1 MTLTLIIIAIGA
13 FALGAL
19 ILFLTM
25 RTRFASLIANDNH
38 HKEETEEL
46 QQQIDTKSQEIA
58 QLLEEQKKLSI
69 EKGSLQKE
77 IDIQKEILKEKELE
91 IENNTNRLKE
101 PQEKLN
107 HQIQNNGIVKAELE
121 STKKETELTRNYINE
136 KEKTIQSQ
144 KTDINTIQEKLR
156 QQTQKTSQVQ
166 VDLESIKK
174 ELELTKKKIE
184 EKDIVLLKKDTE
196 ILDLNDKLE
205 QLKNDISNVISQRNT
220 AQKEIAIIKEQIQK
234 NEQEREKT
242 LDQQLQMAKEQL
254 QNATQEILKQR
265 EESLNKANN
274 EQMGNVVTPLKEQLE
289 AIQKQ
294 VTENIKTT
302 TDNKASIE
310 KAIDELMKRTLEIGN
325 DANNLAR
332 ALKNES
338 KTQGNWG
345 ELILEKLLESSG
357 LEEGVHYD
365 RQTTIRDNTGKP
377 VFHDETGKRLI
388 PDIIIHYP
396 DGKDCIIDSK
406 VSLSDYLDYCNAE
419 TDDVREQALKRHI
432 VSIRKHVKELAGK
445 DYSSYIQPPHQRL
458 NYTIM
463 FVPNEFAT
471 QLALQNDRMLW
482 RESFDKGIFITSEQN
497 LLALLRMI
505 QIAWTQVQ
513 QARNQQEVIDQARKL
528 LDRVSDFAARFDKVG
543 EQIQKASESFS
554 NAKDKLYNGQQSIVK
569 AARDMEKLGYK
580 PSPKRQLPE
589 PSDWKV

>member
-1 MTLTLIIIAIGA
+1 MTTITII
-13 FALGAL
+13 FSVCVALLSAL
-19 ILFLTM
+19 ITFLIM
-25 RTRFASLIANDNH
+25 RIKTSSII
-38 HKEETEEL
+38 EG
-46 QQQIDTKSQEIA
+46 
-58 QLLEEQKKLSI
+58 KKLHSSEIESLSKQLNEKDEDLALLSENLQKAII
-69 EKGSLQKE
+69 EKNT
-77 IDIQKEILKEKELE
+77 IQKELELKEDSLKEKENDLSVLHEKLDQRIHETGSLKADYESLKKE
-91 IENNTNRLKE
+91 IELTKE
-101 PQEKLN
+101 YSTKNEKKIQLQKDENSALQEK
-107 HQIQNNGIVKAELE
+107 ISKQNQAAGQLQAEL
-121 STKKETELTRNYINE
+121 
-136 KEKTIQSQ
+136 QSA
-144 KTDINTIQEKLR
+144 
-156 QQTQKTSQVQ
+156 
-166 VDLESIKK
+166 KK
-174 ELELTKKKIE
+174 ELELTKKKVE
-184 EKDIVLLKKDTE
+184 EKDSLIFTREQQLSDLSTAIEKQRNSNSEIVAQRDSALKEVE
-196 ILDLNDKLE
+196 IL
-205 QLKNDISNVISQRNT
+205 
-220 AQKEIAIIKEQIQK
+220 KEQM
-234 NEQEREKT
+234 ERSEKERSEAFS
-242 LDQQLQMAKEQL
+242 QQLQMAKEQL
-254 QNATQEILKQR
+254 QNATQDILKQR

-432 VSIRKHVKELAGK
+432 ISIRKHVKELAGK

-569 AARDMEKLGYK
+569 AAKDMEKLGYK

>member
-1 MTLTLIIIAIGA
+1 MTTTTIIFSACTA
-13 FALGAL
+13 LLGAL
-19 ILFLTM
+19 ITFLIM
-25 RTRFASLIANDNH
+25 RIKTSSIIEGNKLHSSEIESLSKKLNEKDENLASLSEN
-38 HKEETEEL
+38 L
-46 QQQIDTKSQEIA
+46 QKAI
-58 QLLEEQKKLSI
+58 I
-69 EKGSLQKE
+69 EKNS
-77 IDIQKEILKEKELE
+77 IQKELELKENSLKEKENDLSVLNVKLEQRVHETGSLKAEYESLKKE
-91 IENNTNRLKE
+91 IELTKE
-101 PQEKLN
+101 YSTRNEKKIQLQKDENSALQEK
-107 HQIQNNGIVKAELE
+107 ISKQNQAAGTLKAELE
-121 STKKETELTRNYINE
+121 SA
-136 KEKTIQSQ
+136 
-144 KTDINTIQEKLR
+144 
-156 QQTQKTSQVQ
+156 
-166 VDLESIKK
+166 KK
-174 ELELTKKKIE
+174 ELELTKKKVE
-184 EKDIVLLKKDTE
+184 EKDSMISNREQQLT
-196 ILDLNDKLE
+196 DLNSKIE
-205 QLKNDISNVISQRNT
+205 KQRNSNSEIVAQRDT
-220 AQKEIAIIKEQIQK
+220 ALKEVAILKEQM
-234 NEQEREKT
+234 ERSEKERSEAFN
-242 LDQQLQMAKEQL
+242 QQLQMAKEQL
-254 QNATQEILKQR
+254 QNATQDILKQR

-310 KAIDELMKRTLEIGN
+310 KAIDELLKRTLEIGN

-432 VSIRKHVKELAGK
+432 ISIRKHVKELAGK

-569 AARDMEKLGYK
+569 AAKDMEKLGYK

-589 PSDWKV
+589 PSDWKE

>member
-1 MTLTLIIIAIGA
+1 MRIKTSSIIEGNKLHSSEIES
-13 FALGAL
+13 LSKKL
-19 ILFLTM
+19 NEKDENL
-25 RTRFASLIANDNH
+25 ASLSEN
-38 HKEETEEL
+38 L
-46 QQQIDTKSQEIA
+46 QKAI
-58 QLLEEQKKLSI
+58 I
-69 EKGSLQKE
+69 EKNS
-77 IDIQKEILKEKELE
+77 IQKELELKENSLKEKENDLSVLNVKLEQRVHETGSLKAEYESLKKE
-91 IENNTNRLKE
+91 IELTKE
-101 PQEKLN
+101 YSTRNEKKIQLQKDENSALQEIISK
-107 HQIQNNGIVKAELE
+107 QNQAAGTLKAELE
-121 STKKETELTRNYINE
+121 SA
-136 KEKTIQSQ
+136 
-144 KTDINTIQEKLR
+144 
-156 QQTQKTSQVQ
+156 
-166 VDLESIKK
+166 KK
-174 ELELTKKKIE
+174 ELELTKKKVE
-184 EKDIVLLKKDTE
+184 EKDSMIFNREQQLT
-196 ILDLNDKLE
+196 DLNSKIE
-205 QLKNDISNVISQRNT
+205 KQRNSNSEIVAQRDT
-220 AQKEIAIIKEQIQK
+220 ALKEVAILKEQM
-234 NEQEREKT
+234 ERSEKERSEAFN
-242 LDQQLQMAKEQL
+242 QQLQMAKEQL
-254 QNATQEILKQR
+254 QNATQDILKQR
-265 EESLNKANN
+265 EDSLNKANN

-310 KAIDELMKRTLEIGN
+310 KAIDELLKRTLEIGN

-388 PDIIIHYP
+388 PDVIIHYP

-432 VSIRKHVKELAGK
+432 ISIRKHVKELAGK

-528 LDRVSDFAARFDKVG
+528 LDRVSDFSARFDKVG

-569 AARDMEKLGYK
+569 AAKDMEKLGYK

-589 PSDWKV
+589 PSDWKE

>member
-1 MTLTLIIIAIGA
+1 MRIKTSSIIEGNKLHSSEIES
-13 FALGAL
+13 FSKKLNEKDENL
-19 ILFLTM
+19 
-25 RTRFASLIANDNH
+25 ASLSEN
-38 HKEETEEL
+38 L
-46 QQQIDTKSQEIA
+46 QKAI
-58 QLLEEQKKLSI
+58 I
-69 EKGSLQKE
+69 EKNS
-77 IDIQKEILKEKELE
+77 IQKELELKENSLKEKENDLSVLNVKLEQRVHETGSLKAEYESLKKE
-91 IENNTNRLKE
+91 IELTKE
-101 PQEKLN
+101 YSTRNEKKIQLQKDENSALQEIISK
-107 HQIQNNGIVKAELE
+107 QNQAAGTLKAELE
-121 STKKETELTRNYINE
+121 SA
-136 KEKTIQSQ
+136 
-144 KTDINTIQEKLR
+144 
-156 QQTQKTSQVQ
+156 
-166 VDLESIKK
+166 KK
-174 ELELTKKKIE
+174 ELELTKKKVE
-184 EKDIVLLKKDTE
+184 EKDSMIFNREQQLT
-196 ILDLNDKLE
+196 DLNSKIE
-205 QLKNDISNVISQRNT
+205 KQRNSNSEIVAQRDT
-220 AQKEIAIIKEQIQK
+220 ALKEVAILKEQM
-234 NEQEREKT
+234 ERSEKERSEAFN
-242 LDQQLQMAKEQL
+242 QQLQMAKEQL
-254 QNATQEILKQR
+254 QNATQDILKQR
-265 EESLNKANN
+265 EDSLNKANN

-432 VSIRKHVKELAGK
+432 ISIRKHVKELAGK

-569 AARDMEKLGYK
+569 AAKDMEKLGYK

>member
-1 MTLTLIIIAIGA
+1 MRIKTSSIIEG
-13 FALGAL
+13 GK
-19 ILFLTM
+19 
-25 RTRFASLIANDNH
+25 H
-38 HKEETEEL
+38 HSAEIENLSKQLNEKNEEL
-46 QQQIDTKSQEIA
+46 TSLSEN
-58 QLLEEQKKLSI
+58 LQKATI
-69 EKGSLQKE
+69 EKNTIQRELELKE
-77 IDIQKEILKEKELE
+77 DSLKEKEHDLSVLQNKLEQRIHETGSVKADYESLKKE
-91 IENNTNRLKE
+91 IELTKEYNTKNEEKIQLQKDE
-101 PQEKLN
+101 NSALQEKIN
-107 HQIQNNGIVKAELE
+107 RQNQAAGQLQAELE
-121 STKKETELTRNYINE
+121 GA
-136 KEKTIQSQ
+136 
-144 KTDINTIQEKLR
+144 
-156 QQTQKTSQVQ
+156 
-166 VDLESIKK
+166 KK
-174 ELELTKKKIE
+174 ELELTKKTVE
-184 EKDIVLLKKDTE
+184 EKDTLISIRAQELYDLNTKIERQRNFNSEIVAQRDSALKEVE
-196 ILDLNDKLE
+196 IL
-205 QLKNDISNVISQRNT
+205 
-220 AQKEIAIIKEQIQK
+220 KEQMEK
-234 NEQEREKT
+234 SEKERSEAFN
-242 LDQQLQMAKEQL
+242 QQLQMAKEQL
-254 QNATQEILKQR
+254 LNATQDILKQR

-310 KAIDELMKRTLEIGN
+310 KAIEELLKRTLEIGN

-365 RQTTIRDNTGKP
+365 RQTTIRDNSGKP

-388 PDIIIHYP
+388 PDVIIHYP

-419 TDDVREQALKRHI
+419 TDEAREQALRRHI
-432 VSIRKHVKELAGK
+432 TSIRKHVKELAGK

-463 FVPNEFAT
+463 FVPNEYAT
-471 QLALQNDRMLW
+471 QLALQNDRLLW

-528 LDRVSDFAARFDKVG
+528 LDRVSDFAERFDKVG
-543 EQIQKASESFS
+543 EQIQKANDSFGS
-554 NAKDKLYNGQQSIVK
+554 AKDKLYNGQQSIIK
-569 AARDMEKLGYK
+569 AAKDMEKLGYK

-589 PSDWKV
+589 PSDWKNQS

>member
-1 MTLTLIIIAIGA
+1 
-13 FALGAL
+13 
-19 ILFLTM
+19 
-25 RTRFASLIANDNH
+25 
-38 HKEETEEL
+38 
-46 QQQIDTKSQEIA
+46 
-58 QLLEEQKKLSI
+58 
-69 EKGSLQKE
+69 
-77 IDIQKEILKEKELE
+77 
-91 IENNTNRLKE
+91 
-101 PQEKLN
+101 
-107 HQIQNNGIVKAELE
+107 
-121 STKKETELTRNYINE
+121 
-136 KEKTIQSQ
+136 
-144 KTDINTIQEKLR
+144 
-156 QQTQKTSQVQ
+156 
-166 VDLESIKK
+166 
-174 ELELTKKKIE
+174 
-184 EKDIVLLKKDTE
+184 
-196 ILDLNDKLE
+196 
-205 QLKNDISNVISQRNT
+205 
-220 AQKEIAIIKEQIQK
+220 
-234 NEQEREKT
+234 
-242 LDQQLQMAKEQL
+242 
-254 QNATQEILKQR
+254 
-265 EESLNKANN
+265 
-274 EQMGNVVTPLKEQLE
+274 MGNVVTPLKEQLE

-310 KAIDELMKRTLEIGN
+310 KAIDELLKRTLEIGN

-388 PDIIIHYP
+388 PDVIIHYP

-432 VSIRKHVKELAGK
+432 ISIRKHVKELAGK

-497 LLALLRMI
+497 KLRAFFMLIVPVFIYFACPAYGSKCSVCAVRNTPYVRVSELICIAVLRQIILIDDRIALILYIFNTAVFLLFRNSNALCLKPSALLQRVLAVVSASCI
-505 QIAWTQVQ
+505 HQ
-513 QARNQQEVIDQARKL
+513 KL
-528 LDRVSDFAARFDKVG
+528 SAVG
-543 EQIQKASESFS
+543 KCNCRA
-554 NAKDKLYNGQQSIVK
+554 
-569 AARDMEKLGYK
+569 
-580 PSPKRQLPE
+580 
-589 PSDWKV
+589 

>member
-1 MTLTLIIIAIGA
+1 MRIKTSSIIEGNKLHSSEIES
-13 FALGAL
+13 LSKKL
-19 ILFLTM
+19 NEKDENL
-25 RTRFASLIANDNH
+25 ASLSEN
-38 HKEETEEL
+38 L
-46 QQQIDTKSQEIA
+46 QKAI
-58 QLLEEQKKLSI
+58 I
-69 EKGSLQKE
+69 EKNS
-77 IDIQKEILKEKELE
+77 IQKELELKENSLKEKENDLSVLNVKLEQRVHETGSLKAEYESLKKE
-91 IENNTNRLKE
+91 IELTKE
-101 PQEKLN
+101 YSTRNEKKIQLQKDENSALQEIISK
-107 HQIQNNGIVKAELE
+107 QNQAAGTLKAELE
-121 STKKETELTRNYINE
+121 SA
-136 KEKTIQSQ
+136 
-144 KTDINTIQEKLR
+144 
-156 QQTQKTSQVQ
+156 
-166 VDLESIKK
+166 KK
-174 ELELTKKKIE
+174 ELELTKKKVE
-184 EKDIVLLKKDTE
+184 EKDSMIFNREQQLT
-196 ILDLNDKLE
+196 DLNSKIE
-205 QLKNDISNVISQRNT
+205 KQRNSNSEIVAQRDT
-220 AQKEIAIIKEQIQK
+220 ALKEVAILKEQM
-234 NEQEREKT
+234 ERSGKERSEAFN
-242 LDQQLQMAKEQL
+242 QQLQMAKEQL
-254 QNATQEILKQR
+254 QNATQDILKQR
-265 EESLNKANN
+265 EDSLNKANN

-310 KAIDELMKRTLEIGN
+310 KAIDELLKRTLEIGN

-388 PDIIIHYP
+388 PDVIIHYP

-432 VSIRKHVKELAGK
+432 ISIRKHVKELAGK

-528 LDRVSDFAARFDKVG
+528 LDRVSDFSARFDKVG

-569 AARDMEKLGYK
+569 AAKDMEKLGYK

-589 PSDWKV
+589 PSDWKE

>member
-1 MTLTLIIIAIGA
+1 MTTTIIFSVCAA
-13 FALGAL
+13 LLGAVITFL
-19 ILFLTM
+19 IM
-25 RTRFASLIANDNH
+25 RIKTSSIIERGKHHSSEIESLSKQLDEKN
-38 HKEETEEL
+38 EEL
-46 QQQIDTKSQEIA
+46 TSMAEN
-58 QLLEEQKKLSI
+58 LQKATI
-69 EKGSLQKE
+69 EKNTIQRELELKE
-77 IDIQKEILKEKELE
+77 DSLKEKENDLSVLQNKLEQGILETGSVKAEYESLKKE
-91 IENNTNRLKE
+91 IELTKE
-101 PQEKLN
+101 YSTKNEKEIQLQKEENSALQEKLSKQ
-107 HQIQNNGIVKAELE
+107 HQAASQVQAELE
-121 STKKETELTRNYINE
+121 SA
-136 KEKTIQSQ
+136 
-144 KTDINTIQEKLR
+144 
-156 QQTQKTSQVQ
+156 
-166 VDLESIKK
+166 KK
-174 ELELTKKKIE
+174 ELELTKTKVEEKDYLISTKEREISDINTKIE
-184 EKDIVLLKKDTE
+184 ELRNNNSEIVAQRDTALKEVE
-196 ILDLNDKLE
+196 IL
-205 QLKNDISNVISQRNT
+205 
-220 AQKEIAIIKEQIQK
+220 KEQM
-234 NEQEREKT
+234 ERSEKERSEAFN
-242 LDQQLQMAKEQL
+242 QQLQMAKEQL
-254 QNATQEILKQR
+254 QNATQDILKQR

-310 KAIDELMKRTLEIGN
+310 KAIEELMKRTMEIGN

-365 RQTTIRDNTGKP
+365 RQTTIRDSAGRP
-377 VFHDETGKRLI
+377 IFHDETGKRLI
-388 PDIIIHYP
+388 PDVIIHYP

-419 TDDVREQALKRHI
+419 TDDTREQALKRHI
-432 VSIRKHVKELAGK
+432 ISIRKHVKELAGK

-471 QLALQNDRMLW
+471 QLALQNDRLLW
-482 RESFDKGIFITSEQN
+482 REAFDKGVFITSEQN

-528 LDRVSDFAARFDKVG
+528 LDRISDFTERFDKVG
-543 EQIQKASESFS
+543 EQIQKANDSFGS
-554 NAKDKLYNGQQSIVK
+554 AKDKLYNGQQSIIK
-569 AARDMEKLGYK
+569 AAKDMEKLGYK

-589 PSDWKV
+589 PYDWKN

>member
-1 MTLTLIIIAIGA
+1 MRIKTSSIIEGEKHY
-13 FALGAL
+13 
-19 ILFLTM
+19 
-25 RTRFASLIANDNH
+25 SLEIESFSKQLDE
-38 HKEETEEL
+38 KDGEL
-46 QQQIDTKSQEIA
+46 MSLSEN
-58 QLLEEQKKLSI
+58 LQKTTI
-69 EKGSLQKE
+69 EKSTIQRELELKE
-77 IDIQKEILKEKELE
+77 NSLKEKENDLSALQNKLE
-91 IENNTNRLKE
+91 
-101 PQEKLN
+101 Q
-107 HQIQNNGIVKAELE
+107 QIHDTGNVSAELV
-121 STKKETELTRNYINE
+121 S
-136 KEKTIQSQ
+136 
-144 KTDINTIQEKLR
+144 
-156 QQTQKTSQVQ
+156 V
-166 VDLESIKK
+166 KK
-174 ELELTKKKIE
+174 ELELTKKKVE
-184 EKDIVLLKKDTE
+184 EKDHLISTIEQKLS
-196 ILDLNDKLE
+196 DLNSKIE
-205 QLKNDISNVISQRNT
+205 KQRNSNSEIVAQRDT
-220 AQKEIAIIKEQIQK
+220 ALKEVTILKEQMER
-234 NEQEREKT
+234 NEKERSEAFN
-242 LDQQLQMAKEQL
+242 QQLQMAKEQL
-254 QNATQEILKQR
+254 QNATQDILKQR

-310 KAIDELMKRTLEIGN
+310 KAIEELMKRTLEIGN

-345 ELILEKLLESSG
+345 ELILEKLLEGSG

-365 RQTTIRDNTGKP
+365 RQTTIRDNSGKP

-419 TDDVREQALKRHI
+419 TDDAREQALKRHI
-432 VSIRKHVKELAGK
+432 SSIRKHVKELAAK

-471 QLALQNDRMLW
+471 QLALQNDRLLW
-482 RESFDKGIFITSEQN
+482 REAFDKGVFITSEQN

-505 QIAWTQVQ
+505 QISWTQVQ

-528 LDRVSDFAARFDKVG
+528 LDRVSDFAERFDKVG
-543 EQIQKASESFS
+543 EQIQKANDCFG
-554 NAKDKLYNGQQSIVK
+554 NAKDKLYNGQQSIIK
-569 AARDMEKLGYK
+569 AAKDMEKLGYK

-589 PSDWKV
+589 PSDWKIHQNN

>member
-1 MTLTLIIIAIGA
+1 MAEYESLKKEIELTKEYS
-13 FALGAL
+13 
-19 ILFLTM
+19 
-25 RTRFASLIANDNH
+25 TRN
-38 HKEETEEL
+38 E
-46 QQQIDTKSQEIA
+46 
-58 QLLEEQKKLSI
+58 KKI
-69 EKGSLQKE
+69 QLQK
-77 IDIQKEILKEKELE
+77 D
-91 IENNTNRLKE
+91 ENSAL
-101 PQEKLN
+101 QEK
-107 HQIQNNGIVKAELE
+107 ISKQNQAAGTLKAELE
-121 STKKETELTRNYINE
+121 SA
-136 KEKTIQSQ
+136 
-144 KTDINTIQEKLR
+144 
-156 QQTQKTSQVQ
+156 
-166 VDLESIKK
+166 KK
-174 ELELTKKKIE
+174 ELELTKKKVE
-184 EKDIVLLKKDTE
+184 EKDSMISNREQQLT
-196 ILDLNDKLE
+196 DLNSKIE
-205 QLKNDISNVISQRNT
+205 KQRNSNSEIVAQRDT
-220 AQKEIAIIKEQIQK
+220 ALKEVAILKEQM
-234 NEQEREKT
+234 ERSEKERSEAFN
-242 LDQQLQMAKEQL
+242 QQLQMAKEQL
-254 QNATQEILKQR
+254 QNATQDILKQR

-388 PDIIIHYP
+388 PDVIIHYP

-432 VSIRKHVKELAGK
+432 ISIRKHVKELAGK

-528 LDRVSDFAARFDKVG
+528 LDRVSDFAARFDKIG

-569 AARDMEKLGYK
+569 AAKDMEKLGYK

-589 PSDWKV
+589 PSDWKE

>member
-1 MTLTLIIIAIGA
+1 MTTITIIFSVCA
-13 FALGAL
+13 ALLSAL
-19 ILFLTM
+19 ITFLIM
-25 RTRFASLIANDNH
+25 RIKTSSII
-38 HKEETEEL
+38 EG
-46 QQQIDTKSQEIA
+46 
-58 QLLEEQKKLSI
+58 KKLHSSEIESLSKQLNEKDEDLALLSENLQKAII
-69 EKGSLQKE
+69 EKNT
-77 IDIQKEILKEKELE
+77 IQKELELKEDSLKEKENDLSVLHEKLDQRIHETGSLKADYESLKKE
-91 IENNTNRLKE
+91 IELTKE
-101 PQEKLN
+101 YSTKNEKKMQLQKDENSALQEK
-107 HQIQNNGIVKAELE
+107 ISKQNQAAGQLQAEL
-121 STKKETELTRNYINE
+121 
-136 KEKTIQSQ
+136 QSA
-144 KTDINTIQEKLR
+144 
-156 QQTQKTSQVQ
+156 
-166 VDLESIKK
+166 KK
-174 ELELTKKKIE
+174 ELELTKKKVE
-184 EKDIVLLKKDTE
+184 EKDSLIFTREQQLSDLSTAIEKQRNSNSEIVAQRDSALKEVE
-196 ILDLNDKLE
+196 IL
-205 QLKNDISNVISQRNT
+205 
-220 AQKEIAIIKEQIQK
+220 KEQM
-234 NEQEREKT
+234 ERSEKERSEAFS
-242 LDQQLQMAKEQL
+242 QQLQMAKEQL
-254 QNATQEILKQR
+254 QNATQDILKQR

-310 KAIDELMKRTLEIGN
+310 KAIDELLKRTLEIGN

-432 VSIRKHVKELAGK
+432 ISIRKHVKELAGK

-528 LDRVSDFAARFDKVG
+528 LDRVSDFSARFDKVG

-569 AARDMEKLGYK
+569 AAKDMEKLGYK

>member
-1 MTLTLIIIAIGA
+1 MTSTIIITAIGS

-19 ILFLTM
+19 ILFLIM

-38 HKEETEEL
+38 HKEETEDLHHKIDEKSEEVVRL
-46 QQQIDTKSQEIA
+46 LEQQQ
-58 QLLEEQKKLSI
+58 KLSI
-69 EKGSLQKE
+69 ENSTLQKE
-77 IDIQKEILKEKELE
+77 LDIQKDILKDKDQE
-91 IENNTNRLKE
+91 IESTTNSLKE
-101 PQEKLN
+101 IQDKLN
-107 HQIQNNGIVKAELE
+107 YQIQNNGNLKAELE
-121 STKKETELTRNYINE
+121 SAKKETELTKSYNHE
-136 KEKTIQSQ
+136 KEETIQNQ
-144 KTDINTIQEKLR
+144 KTDINSIQEKLH

-166 VDLESIKK
+166 ADLESIKK
-174 ELELTKKKIE
+174 ELELTKNKIV
-184 EKDIVLLKKDTE
+184 EKDAEILNKDTE
-196 ILDLNDKLE
+196 ITDLNTKLE
-205 QLKNDISNVISQRNT
+205 QLKNNNSNVISQRDT

-234 NEQEREKT
+234 NEQEREKA
-242 LDQQLQMAKEQL
+242 LNQQLQMAKEQL

-289 AIQKQ
+289 SIQKQ

-302 TDNKASIE
+302 TENKASLE
-310 KAIDELMKRTLEIGN
+310 KAIEELLKRTLEIGN

-365 RQTTIRDNTGKP
+365 RQSTLKDDKGKP

-406 VSLSDYLDYCNAE
+406 VSLNSYLDYCNA
-419 TDDVREQALKRHI
+419 DNDEQRDAAIRHHI
-432 VSIRKHVKELAGK
+432 ERIRKHVKDLAGK
-445 DYSSYIQPPHQRL
+445 DYSSYIRPPRQRL

-463 FVPNEFAT
+463 FVPNETAT
-471 QLALQNDRMLW
+471 QLALQNDRQLW
-482 RESFDKGIFITSEQN
+482 REAFEKGIFITSEQN

-505 QIAWTQVQ
+505 HISWTQVQ
-513 QARNQQEVIDQARKL
+513 QARNQQEVIEQARKL
-528 LDRVSDFAARFDKVG
+528 LDRVSDFVERFDKVG
-543 EQIQKASESFS
+543 EQIQKVSDSFS
-554 NAKDKLYNGQQSIVK
+554 YAKDKLYNGQQSIVK
-569 AARDMEKLGYK
+569 AAKDMEKLGYK

-589 PSDWKV
+589 PSDWKL

>member
-1 MTLTLIIIAIGA
+1 MTTTTIIFSVCTAL
-13 FALGAL
+13 LGAL
-19 ILFLTM
+19 ITFLIM
-25 RTRFASLIANDNH
+25 RIKTSSIIEGNKLHSSEIESLSKKLNEKDENLASLSEN
-38 HKEETEEL
+38 L
-46 QQQIDTKSQEIA
+46 QKAI
-58 QLLEEQKKLSI
+58 I
-69 EKGSLQKE
+69 EKNS
-77 IDIQKEILKEKELE
+77 IQKELELKENSLKEKENDLSVLNVKLEQRVHETGSLKAEYESLKKE
-91 IENNTNRLKE
+91 IELTKE
-101 PQEKLN
+101 YSTRNEKKIQLQKDENSALQEK
-107 HQIQNNGIVKAELE
+107 ISKQNQAAGQLQAEL
-121 STKKETELTRNYINE
+121 
-136 KEKTIQSQ
+136 QSA
-144 KTDINTIQEKLR
+144 
-156 QQTQKTSQVQ
+156 
-166 VDLESIKK
+166 KK
-174 ELELTKKKIE
+174 ELELTKKKVE
-184 EKDIVLLKKDTE
+184 EKDSLIFTREQQLSDLSTAIEKQRNSNSEIVAQRDSALKEVE
-196 ILDLNDKLE
+196 IL
-205 QLKNDISNVISQRNT
+205 
-220 AQKEIAIIKEQIQK
+220 KEQM
-234 NEQEREKT
+234 ERSEKERSEAFS
-242 LDQQLQMAKEQL
+242 QQLQMAKEQL
-254 QNATQEILKQR
+254 QNATQDILKQR

-432 VSIRKHVKELAGK
+432 ISIRKHVKELAGK

-569 AARDMEKLGYK
+569 AAKDMEKLGYK

>member
-1 MTLTLIIIAIGA
+1 MRIKTSSIIEGNKLHSSEIES
-13 FALGAL
+13 LSKKL
-19 ILFLTM
+19 NEKDENL
-25 RTRFASLIANDNH
+25 ASLSEN
-38 HKEETEEL
+38 L
-46 QQQIDTKSQEIA
+46 QKAI
-58 QLLEEQKKLSI
+58 I
-69 EKGSLQKE
+69 EKNS
-77 IDIQKEILKEKELE
+77 IQKELELKENSLKEKENDLSVLNVKLEQRVHETGSLKAEYESLKKE
-91 IENNTNRLKE
+91 IELTKE
-101 PQEKLN
+101 YSTRNEKKIQLQKDENSALQEK
-107 HQIQNNGIVKAELE
+107 ISKQNQAAGTLKAELE
-121 STKKETELTRNYINE
+121 SA
-136 KEKTIQSQ
+136 
-144 KTDINTIQEKLR
+144 
-156 QQTQKTSQVQ
+156 
-166 VDLESIKK
+166 KK
-174 ELELTKKKIE
+174 ELELTKKKVE
-184 EKDIVLLKKDTE
+184 EKDSMISNREQQLT
-196 ILDLNDKLE
+196 DLNSKIE
-205 QLKNDISNVISQRNT
+205 KQRNSNSEIVAQRDT
-220 AQKEIAIIKEQIQK
+220 ALKEVAILKEQM
-234 NEQEREKT
+234 ERSEKERSEAFN
-242 LDQQLQMAKEQL
+242 QQLQMAKEQL
-254 QNATQEILKQR
+254 QNATQDILKQR

-310 KAIDELMKRTLEIGN
+310 KAIDELLKRTLEIGN

-432 VSIRKHVKELAGK
+432 ISIRKHVKELAGK

-569 AARDMEKLGYK
+569 AAKDMEKLGYK

-589 PSDWKV
+589 PSDWKE